1 MNFLTSQVEDT
12 IRCSPLGHNRLQWCL
27 IFLSGMFILASTIQ
41 SEAKVVVAAASI
53 QIFTLAN
60 TQYPE
65 PHRTKVD
72 EPVLCLNEY
81 HHIIKFAESRTLWQN
96 IDKYSS

>member
-1 MNFLTSQVEDT
+1 MNLLTSQVEDML
-12 IRCSPLGHNRLQWCL
+12 RRSRLGHNKLQWFL
-27 IFLSGMFILASTIQ
+27 IFLKGMFILASANH
-41 SEAKVVVAAASI
+41 SEAKVDVAAAFI

-72 EPVLCLNEY
+72 EPVLCFIEY
-81 HHIIKFAESRTLWQN
+81 HYTIQFSANCTL
-96 IDKYSS
+96 